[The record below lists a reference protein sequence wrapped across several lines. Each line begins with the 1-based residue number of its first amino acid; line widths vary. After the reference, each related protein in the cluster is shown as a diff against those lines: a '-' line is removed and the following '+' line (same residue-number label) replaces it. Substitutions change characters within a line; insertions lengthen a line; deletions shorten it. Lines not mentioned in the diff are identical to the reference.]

1 MWHNADDS
9 DVGDDGV
16 IDGSRVMMSVITRRR
31 GRWRR
36 RLTEMIMVLV
46 VLLLLLLLL

>member
-16 IDGSRVMMSVITRRR
+16 IDGSRVMMSVITRR
-31 GRWRR
+31 WRR
-36 RLTEMIMVLV
+36 RLTEMIMVTVLV